1 MFAADE
7 PMTSHSINGREE
19 ATERAP
25 MERLA
30 RHHASAIHSVYV
42 ALRQLDDQ
50 IRRYAEEGR
59 AADGSGEHFT
69 PFPSERW
76 APLGES
82 LDALLDE
89 MHDAVRLFA
98 PDQLRAHEALRPLS
112 ATRVAVALRMAL
124 MLEYLSALQPE
135 DLGRTHGE
143 LPATAA
149 AELGRRVEQME
160 AALRRAIETV
170 EEMPGKGST

>member
-1 MFAADE
+1 
-7 PMTSHSINGREE
+7 MTFHSINGREE
-19 ATERAP
+19 AAEGAP
-25 MERLA
+25 VERLA

-50 IRRYAEEGR
+50 IRRYAEDGR
-59 AADGSGEHFT
+59 AADGSGELFA

-76 APLGES
+76 AALRES
-82 LDALLDE
+82 LDALLE
-89 MHDAVRLFA
+89 EARRAVRLFA
-98 PDQLRAHEALRPLS
+98 PDRLQAHEALRPLS
-112 ATRVAVALRMAL
+112 ATRVAVALRLAL

-149 AELGRRVEQME
+149 AELGRRVERME
-160 AALRRAIETV
+160 EALRRAIETV
-170 EEMPGKGST
+170 EAMAGKGST